1 MEVSSRGS
9 TAVERERERG
19 KEVGGGVK
27 DLPYAMPGPMH
38 EGLGL
43 SVSSASSSG
52 AARAHALTMP

>member
-9 TAVERERERG
+9 AA
-19 KEVGGGVK
+19 VGGEGEEGELGRKEGSSLDAV
-27 DLPYAMPGPMH
+27 PGPMH

>member
-1 MEVSSRGS
+1 MEG
-9 TAVERERERG
+9 VEG
-19 KEVGGGVK
+19 
-27 DLPYAMPGPMH
+27 LHCAAPGPMH

>member
-9 TAVERERERG
+9 AAVGRERES
-19 KEVGGGVK
+19 GGEG
-27 DLPYAMPGPMH
+27 LLYAAPGPMH

>member
-9 TAVERERERG
+9 TAVGRERERG
-19 KEVGGGVK
+19 GGG
-27 DLPYAMPGPMH
+27 LLYTTPGPMH

>member
-9 TAVERERERG
+9 AAVGKERERG
-19 KEVGGGVK
+19 EGEEG
-27 DLPYAMPGPMH
+27 LLCAAPGPMH

>member
-9 TAVERERERG
+9 AAVGRERERG
-19 KEVGGGVK
+19 KGVGEEG
-27 DLPYAMPGPMH
+27 LLYAAPGPMH

>member
-9 TAVERERERG
+9 TAAESRG
-19 KEVGGGVK
+19 EGSEGE
-27 DLPYAMPGPMH
+27 DLPCTTPGPMH